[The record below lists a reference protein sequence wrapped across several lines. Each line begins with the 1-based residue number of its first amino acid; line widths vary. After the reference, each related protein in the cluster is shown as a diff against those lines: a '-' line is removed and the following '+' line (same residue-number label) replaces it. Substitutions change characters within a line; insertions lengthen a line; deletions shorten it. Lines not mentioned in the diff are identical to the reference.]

1 MSNELL
7 RVSFQPGNS
16 VKTYIV
22 RLGEH
27 AGLCVI
33 PHAVSEWRM
42 TAWPTKRTGLLC
54 GKRRI

>member
-42 TAWPTKRTGLLC
+42 
-54 GKRRI
+54 